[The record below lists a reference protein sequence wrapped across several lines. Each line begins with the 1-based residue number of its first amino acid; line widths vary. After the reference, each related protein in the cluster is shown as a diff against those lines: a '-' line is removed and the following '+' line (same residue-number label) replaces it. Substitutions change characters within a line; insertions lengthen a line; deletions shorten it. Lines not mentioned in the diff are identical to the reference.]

1 MSIDVDKEFEYLN
14 EIKVK
19 ELDVILRYGVK
30 LIINKRPR
38 KIKVDTHKY

>member
-30 LIINKRPR
+30 LRINKRPR
-38 KIKVDTHKY
+38 KRKVDRHK